1 MAAPIPVDIL
11 LSDLD
16 TQWNSSNVAEPIF
29 IEVTGANEPARFNL
43 NRGDFIIGSPGSPA
57 FLETPIGNWKYV
69 RREYN
74 IELAIHTKES
84 RQRLYDIMA
93 EVRRICHARRHSFTQ
108 FQRVQ
113 FQQFSEDITEQVNVW
128 TGEISIQFV
137 NEDVLA
143 EI

>member
-1 MAAPIPVDIL
+1 MAEPIPVDIL

-16 TQWNSSNVAEPIF
+16 SQWNASNVLEPIF
-29 IEVTGANEPARFNL
+29 IEVTGADDPSYFNL
-43 NRGDFIIGSPGSPA
+43 RRGDYIIGKPGSPA

-74 IELAIHTKES
+74 IELALHTKES

-93 EVRRICHARRHSFTQ
+93 EVRRICHARRHSFAA

-113 FQQFSEDITEQVNVW
+113 FQQFTEDVTEEVNVW
-128 TGEISIQFV
+128 MGNITIQFV

>member
-1 MAAPIPVDIL
+1 MAEPIPVDIL
-11 LSDLD
+11 LADMDS
-16 TQWNSSNVAEPIF
+16 QWNASNVVEPTF

-43 NRGDFIIGSPGSPA
+43 NRGDYVIGSPGSPA
-57 FLETPIGNWKYV
+57 FLETPIGNWKFV
-69 RREYN
+69 SREYN
-74 IELAIHTKES
+74 IELVIHTQNG

-93 EVRRICHARRHSFTQ
+93 EIRRLCHARRHSFTQ

-128 TGEISIQFV
+128 MGTVSIQFV

>member
-1 MAAPIPVDIL
+1 MAEPIPVDIL
-11 LSDLD
+11 LADLD
-16 TQWNSSNVAEPIF
+16 SQWNASNVTEPIF

-57 FLETPIGNWKYV
+57 FLETPIGNWKFV

-74 IELAIHTKES
+74 IELAIHTKDS

-93 EVRRICHARRHSFTQ
+93 EIRRICHARRHSFTQ

-113 FQQFSEDITEQVNVW
+113 FQQFSEDIT
-128 TGEISIQFV
+128 
-137 NEDVLA
+137 
-143 EI
+143 

>member
-1 MAAPIPVDIL
+1 MAEPIPVDIL
-11 LSDLD
+11 LGDLD
-16 TQWNSSNVAEPIF
+16 TQWNASNVTEPIF

-57 FLETPIGNWKYV
+57 FMETPIGNWKYV

-74 IELAIHTKES
+74 IELAVHTRVS
-84 RQRLYDIMA
+84 RQRLYDLMA
-93 EVRRICHARRHSFTQ
+93 EVRRICHARRHSFSQ

-113 FQQFSEDITEQVNVW
+113 FQQFSEDVTEQVNIWV
-128 TGEISIQFV
+128 GNISIQFV

>member
-1 MAAPIPVDIL
+1 MAEPIPVDIL
-11 LSDLD
+11 LADLD
-16 TQWNSSNVAEPIF
+16 SQWNSSNVTEPIF

-43 NRGDFIIGSPGSPA
+43 NRGDFVIGSPGSPA

-69 RREYN
+69 RRQYN
-74 IELAIHTKES
+74 IELAIHTRSS

-93 EVRRICHARRHSFTQ
+93 EIRRICHARRHSFTQ

-113 FQQFSEDITEQVNVW
+113 FQQFTEDIGDQVNVW
-128 TGEISIQFV
+128 MGNVTIQFV

-143 EI
+143 ET

>member
-1 MAAPIPVDIL
+1 MPEPIPVDIL
-11 LSDLD
+11 LADLD
-16 TQWNSSNVAEPIF
+16 SQWNSSNVTEPIF

-43 NRGDFIIGSPGSPA
+43 NRGDFVIGSPGSPA

-69 RREYN
+69 RRQYN
-74 IELAIHTKES
+74 IELAIHTRSS

-93 EVRRICHARRHSFTQ
+93 EIRRICHARRHSFTQ

-113 FQQFSEDITEQVNVW
+113 FQQFTEDIGDQVNVW
-128 TGEISIQFV
+128 MGNVTIQFV

-143 EI
+143 ET

>member
-1 MAAPIPVDIL
+1 MAEPIPVDIL
-11 LSDLD
+11 LADLNS
-16 TQWNSSNVAEPIF
+16 QWNAGNVAEPIF

-43 NRGDFIIGSPGSPA
+43 NRGDYVIGSPGSPA

-69 RREYN
+69 RRQYN
-74 IELAIHTKES
+74 IELALHTRES

-108 FQRVQ
+108 FQRIQ
-113 FQQFSEDITEQVNVW
+113 FQQFTEEITEQVNVW
-128 TGEISIQFV
+128 MGNVTIKFV

-143 EI
+143 ET